1 MEMTWMILAASV
13 PVFLLC
19 CLMFAGTGPRNLNE
33 KPITEV
39 KPELKAAIPAPRFF
53 AGEPVTRFADGRFP
67 METLLSQIERHV
79 RLEQAAAETFLDV
92 PTREALHSRTTSPFM
107 N

>member
-1 MEMTWMILAASV
+1 MEMLLMILAASV
-13 PVFLLC
+13 PVFALC
-19 CLMFAGTGPRNLNE
+19 CLMFAGTGPRNLKE
-33 KPITEV
+33 KPAPDARLERRA
-39 KPELKAAIPAPRFF
+39 EIPAPRFF
-53 AGEPVTRFADGRFP
+53 AGEPAGRLTDTRFP